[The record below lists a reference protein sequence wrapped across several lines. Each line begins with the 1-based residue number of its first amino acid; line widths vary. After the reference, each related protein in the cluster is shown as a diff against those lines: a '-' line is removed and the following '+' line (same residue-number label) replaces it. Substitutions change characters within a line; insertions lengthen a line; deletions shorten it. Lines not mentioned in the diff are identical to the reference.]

1 MTGQRIRT
9 TLAPAGLTLLLA
21 VGAAPAARA
30 QVIEPDLDA
39 LLQSL
44 PAGGEV
50 SVIVTFVGRPDL
62 APFRGR
68 GAPRGLLRAQL
79 VQALRARAAASE
91 NAVGHLLAG
100 PGVSRVTSL
109 WAINGVAITAARQ
122 AIEALARH
130 PSVERVRLDETVAA
144 PDPAASTTAGTEW
157 NLGLI
162 GAPDLWAMGHTG
174 AGVIV
179 ATMDTGVDA
188 AHPDLSA
195 QWRGGSNSWFD
206 PSGQHATP
214 YDRSGHGTQTM
225 GLLVGG
231 SAGGTAIG
239 VAPDARWIAVKIFDD
254 AGKATLSGIHQG
266 FQWLLD
272 PDGNLASNDAP
283 DVVNNSWSLGN
294 IGGCSLEF
302 APDLDAL
309 RAAGIAVVFAG
320 GNYGPGSYTSVSP
333 ANDPGGFAVG
343 AVDSGAGL
351 MSQSSRGPSA
361 CDGTVYPE
369 VVAPGVNVRT
379 ADLTFGG
386 AYPDSYA
393 WVSGTS
399 YAAPHVAGGMA
410 LLLGAHPAATVADLE
425 QALEETAVD
434 LGPAGPDQDAGYG
447 LVDLVA
453 AESRLASVPPNL
465 SPVAYD
471 DAAATRKNRSLVGFS
486 VVANDV
492 DPDGEIDPATVMI
505 TSGGTTAAGG
515 TVVAG
520 GDGTVTYTPKKNFQG
535 TDAFTYTVRDDD
547 GATSNVATVQVTVR

>member
-9 TLAPAGLTLLLA
+9 TLPLAGLTLLLA
-21 VGAAPAARA
+21 VGVAPAARA
-30 QVIEPDLDA
+30 QVIEPDLGT

-44 PAGGEV
+44 PAGDEV

-68 GAPRGLLRAQL
+68 GASRGLLRAQL

-91 NAVGHLLAG
+91 NAVRHLLSG
-100 PGVSRVTSL
+100 SGVSRVTSL
-109 WAINGVAITAARQ
+109 WAINGVAITAARP

-130 PSVERVRLDETVAA
+130 PSVQRIRLDETVSA
-144 PDPAASTTAGTEW
+144 PAPAASTTAAPEW
-157 NLGLI
+157 NLSLI
-162 GAPDLWAMGHTG
+162 GAPALWAMGHTG
-174 AGVIV
+174 AGVVV
-179 ATMDTGVDA
+179 ASMDTGVDP

-195 QWRGGSNSWFD
+195 RWRGGSNSWFD
-206 PSGQHATP
+206 PNGEHATP
-214 YDRSGHGTQTM
+214 YDRTGHGTQTM

-272 PDGNLASNDAP
+272 PDGNLASDDAP

-294 IGGCSLEF
+294 VGGCSLEF

-309 RAAGIAVVFAG
+309 RAAGVAVVFAG

-333 ANDPGGFAVG
+333 ANAPGGFAVG
-343 AVDSGAGL
+343 AVDSSAGL
-351 MSQSSRGPSA
+351 MIQSSRGPSA

-386 AYPDSYA
+386 VYPSSYA

-399 YAAPHVAGGMA
+399 YAAPHIAGGVA
-410 LLLGAHPAATVADLE
+410 LLLGAHPAATVDDLE
-425 QALEETAVD
+425 QALAETAVD

-447 LVDLVA
+447 LIDLVA

-465 SPVAYD
+465 PPAAHD
-471 DAAATRKNRSLVGFS
+471 DAAEARRNRPLVGFS

-492 DPDGEIDPATVMI
+492 DPDGVIDPATVVI

-520 GDGTVTYTPKKNFQG
+520 QDGTVTYSPKKNFRG

-547 GATSNVATVQVTVR
+547 GATSNVATVRLTVR